1 MIRRPPRSTLF
12 PYTTLF
18 RSGVTGSGKTEVYL
32 QAIIHC
38 LAQGRQALV
47 LVPEIGLTPQTLARF
62 RGRLGIAVHALHSGL
77 NDNERARV
85 WAAASRGEARVIV
98 GTRSAV
104 FTPLPQAGLLIVDE
118 EHDGSYKQ
126 QDGIRYHARDFAL
139 VRAKALGIPVLLGSA
154 TPSLET
160 LHNAYAGR
168 YTHLRLKQRAGDAR
182 PPRVRILDVRKRPL
196 HDGLSADVLAGI
208 SEHLQRGQQVL
219 VFKRS
224 EEHTSE
230 LQS

>member
-1 MIRRPPRSTLF
+1 MKTCWANAWRIGALPHAAARLAERVALAVAPQHAQPLPGYQPGPGRRRGRDHAAEGFQPFL
-12 PYTTLF
+12 LD
-18 RSGVTGSGKTEVYL
+18 GVTGSGKTEVYL

-38 LAQGRQALV
+38 LAHGRQALV

-126 QDGIRYHARDFAL
+126 QDGIRYHARAISPWSGPRRWAFRYCSAAP
-139 VRAKALGIPVLLGSA
+139 RPRWKPCTTPMQAA
-154 TPSLET
+154 TPT
-160 LHNAYAGR
+160 CA
-168 YTHLRLKQRAGDAR
+168 
-182 PPRVRILDVRKRPL
+182 
-196 HDGLSADVLAGI
+196 
-208 SEHLQRGQQVL
+208 
-219 VFKRS
+219 
-224 EEHTSE
+224 
-230 LQS
+230 

>member
-118 EHDGSYKQ
+118 EHDGSY
-126 QDGIRYHARDFAL
+126 
-139 VRAKALGIPVLLGSA
+139 
-154 TPSLET
+154 
-160 LHNAYAGR
+160 
-168 YTHLRLKQRAGDAR
+168 
-182 PPRVRILDVRKRPL
+182 
-196 HDGLSADVLAGI
+196 
-208 SEHLQRGQQVL
+208 
-219 VFKRS
+219 RS
-224 EEHTSE
+224 EERRVGKECRSRWSPYH
-230 LQS
+230 